1 MTLRLTPET
10 QRFVDEQLKAGA
22 FPSVEA
28 VVEAALEQMRESAE
42 LEDATIAAIN
52 EGDAQA
58 DRGECVDYETARAM
72 FLGPRPRT
80 GTGRGHQ

>member
-42 LEDATIAAIN
+42 LDDATVAAIN
-52 EGDAQA
+52 EADEQA
-58 DRGECVDYETARAM
+58 DRGEVVDYEAFRTEM
-72 FLGPRPRT
+72 LGPDAKR
-80 GTGRGHQ
+80 